1 MTASMPG
8 DAARGE
14 AVFAS
19 RPWWG
24 PFEWFGTAR
33 RAGHSG
39 IGSCVGTFD
48 AWSLIVRPSCV
59 PPRIGGRG
67 QPDEGDAM
75 GIRELVDRVVKRNNQ
90 GIVAVQVPSLD
101 PGGEPPLAFVPNHVY
116 LEVRL
121 QQMWL
126 TRAREL
132 WREYLPFGTVVTE
145 FVHKGQPV
153 AVPTVL
159 SSAELARRF
168 QVTGADDAVEV
179 GNIRIAGPVPY
190 EGDEFSLLVALF
202 RAKTTDWIA
211 RSLKVVEDVA
221 AAVGFGGLAGAV
233 PLASSLIRGIESFL
247 ESPDV
252 ELRVGAYRSWRSA
265 NGAPGGLVPLH
276 FCVMRRPHAE
286 TAAADL
292 AALRVSGGRLHRLS
306 PGGTLEPYTEHD
318 FILVSVEAKRERD
331 DYRKLAFYPLWERT
345 KEQVI
350 AGDLTGAQRT
360 WRQTAGALYSDD
372 LTRPQQ
378 ETLFHEYQRLYAEL
392 VDRFSDLEPAAY
404 RGDQYGG
411 NQYGGG
417 PAPVPRLT
425 DDPVAILRSAGA

>member
-1 MTASMPG
+1 
-8 DAARGE
+8 
-14 AVFAS
+14 V
-19 RPWWG
+19 
-24 PFEWFGTAR
+24 
-33 RAGHSG
+33 
-39 IGSCVGTFD
+39 
-48 AWSLIVRPSCV
+48 
-59 PPRIGGRG
+59 
-67 QPDEGDAM
+67 
-75 GIRELVDRVVKRNNQ
+75 GIRELVDRVVKRDNQ
-90 GIVAVQVPSLD
+90 GIVAVEVPAVD
-101 PGGEPPLAFVPNHVY
+101 TGGEPLAAFVPNHVY

-132 WREYLPFGTVVTE
+132 WREYLPFGTIVTE
-145 FVHKGQPV
+145 FVHKGQSV

-168 QVTGADDAVEV
+168 QVTRADDAVEV

-211 RSLKVVEDVA
+211 RSLKVVEDVT

-252 ELRVGAYRSWRSA
+252 ELRVGAYRSWQSA
-265 NGAPGGLVPLH
+265 HSGPGGLVPLH
-276 FCVMRRPHAE
+276 FCVMRRASVE
-286 TAAADL
+286 AGAADL
-292 AALRVSGGRLHRLS
+292 AALRVTNGRLHRLA
-306 PGGTLEPYTEHD
+306 PDGVTLTPYTEHD

-331 DYRKLAFYPLWERT
+331 DYRKLSFYPLWERT

-360 WRQTAGALYSDD
+360 WRQAAGAIYSDD

-378 ETLFHEYQRLYAEL
+378 ETLFTEYQRLYAEL
-392 VDRFSDLEPAAY
+392 VDRFSGLEPAGY
-404 RGDQYGG
+404 RGAQP
-411 NQYGGG
+411 GGG
-417 PAPVPRLT
+417 PATGLRLV
-425 DDPVAILRSAGA
+425 DDPAAILRAAAT

>member
-1 MTASMPG
+1 
-8 DAARGE
+8 
-14 AVFAS
+14 
-19 RPWWG
+19 
-24 PFEWFGTAR
+24 
-33 RAGHSG
+33 
-39 IGSCVGTFD
+39 
-48 AWSLIVRPSCV
+48 
-59 PPRIGGRG
+59 
-67 QPDEGDAM
+67 M

-90 GIVAVQVPSLD
+90 GIVAVQVPAAGT
-101 PGGEPPLAFVPNHVY
+101 GGEPPLEFVPGQVY

-132 WREYLPFGTVVTE
+132 WREYLPFGTIVTE
-145 FVHKGQPV
+145 FVHKGKPV

-159 SSAELARRF
+159 SSAELSRRF

-179 GNIRIAGPVPY
+179 GNIRVAGPVPY

-221 AAVGFGGLAGAV
+221 GAVGFGGLAGAV

-247 ESPDV
+247 ESPDI
-252 ELRVGAYRSWRSA
+252 ELRVGAYRSWQH
-265 NGAPGGLVPLH
+265 GGPGGLVPLH

-286 TAAADL
+286 TSAADL
-292 AALRVSGGRLHRLS
+292 AALRVSEGRLHRLR
-306 PGGTLEPYTEHD
+306 PDGVTLEPYTEHD
-318 FILVSVEAKRERD
+318 FILVSVEAKQERD

-350 AGDLTGAQRT
+350 AGDLGPAQRT
-360 WRQTAGALYSDD
+360 WRQTAGAIFSDD

-378 ETLFHEYQRLYAEL
+378 ETLFAEYQRLYAEL
-392 VDRFSDLEPAAY
+392 VDRFANLELADL
-404 RGDQYGG
+404 RGHRP
-411 NQYGGG
+411 GGG
-417 PAPVPRLT
+417 PTPELRLV
-425 DDPVAILRSAGA
+425 DDPATLLRSAGA